1 MPDIEIHGFAQSTYV
16 RTVRM
21 ACVEKG
27 VGHDLVPLDFRS
39 ESHRTLHPFLRMPV
53 MRDGEVVL
61 FESLAIASYI
71 DESRD
76 GPALQPADPLGRA
89 RMLTWVT
96 ASMDYVHRTL
106 LRPHLEAEVLTP
118 EQLAAARGDLEVVD
132 RALSRG
138 PFLLGDAL
146 TLADLFLAPMVAYAE
161 GQAQFGVLTDGLDG
175 LLRWRE
181 AVWTRD
187 CFRQTLPA

>member
-1 MPDIEIHGFAQSTYV
+1 MPGIEIHGFAQSTYV
-16 RTVRM
+16 RTARM

-39 ESHRTLHPFLRMPV
+39 DAHRALHPFLRMPV
-53 MRDGEVVL
+53 MRDGEVLL
-61 FESLAIASYI
+61 FESLAIVTYL
-71 DESRD
+71 DETRD

-89 RMLTWVT
+89 RMLAWVT
-96 ASMDYVHRTL
+96 ACMDYVHGTL
-106 LRPHLEAEVLTP
+106 LRPFLGADALSE
-118 EQLAAARGDLEVVD
+118 EQMATARGNLEIVD
-132 RALSRG
+132 KALAEG

-146 TLADLFLAPMVAYAE
+146 TLADLYLAPMVAFSE
-161 GQAQFGVLTDGLDG
+161 GQAQFGALTDGLDG

-187 CFRQTLPA
+187 SFRQTLAA